1 MSVLIAAA
9 ITTAVALA
17 AQTWLILKL
26 APPEN
31 RHVLAIA
38 GLAAVPLHP
47 AAFYALRLPLHGL
60 LTDLL
65 GTGQP
70 LAIVSLLYAP
80 VTEELA
86 KLFVL
91 LIPLV
96 RRYLSPPSAVALSLA
111 IGLGFGIGEIWFL
124 ATRLMD
130 VPAFAAQPFWMFGG
144 FLTERFVV
152 CFLHGAMMIFALAW
166 LAERGILWFVLGVL
180 VAMTIHFAIN
190 FPIYLMANEVF
201 GWSREAWSQLIM
213 LWIVAVAVTLLI
225 DAVRMT
231 GRRTRAVFLGTA
243 VCPSCGRTYD
253 RPWIALNLGIKRYER
268 CPCGHWHWV

>member
-31 RHVLAIA
+31 RLALAIA
-38 GLAAVPLHP
+38 GVAALPLQP
-47 AAFYALRLPLHGL
+47 AAFYLVRVPLHGL
-60 LTDLL
+60 LTDLI
-65 GTGQP
+65 GPGQT
-70 LAIVSLLYAP
+70 LAIVSLFYAP

-86 KLFVL
+86 KLLVL
-91 LIPLV
+91 LIPQV
-96 RRYLSPPSAVALSLA
+96 RRALTSENAVALALA

-152 CFLHGAMMIFALAW
+152 SFLHGGMMIFALSW
-166 LAERGILWFVLGVL
+166 LAGRGLLWFVLGVL
-180 VAMTIHFAIN
+180 VAMIIHLAIN

-201 GWSREAWSQLIM
+201 GWSREVWSQLIM

-231 GRRTRAVFLGTA
+231 GRRTRTVFLGTA

-253 RPWIALNLGIKRYER
+253 RPWIAVNLGVRRYER